1 MTKSTSGSL
10 MSKLTQRLRSLT
22 DRQMIYILIGLG
34 AAVVVLVGVFILI
47 YVRDR
52 YAAPAPNLGTAEQ
65 RLSHMEELV
74 RQDPNNLELR
84 LSIAQGYYSMRRY
97 PDVLAQANE
106 VLKIEAD
113 NQTALTLRGLAAVQ
127 LNENDAALADFQ
139 RVIELNKDNSMA
151 KADERLELA
160 YYYAGLL
167 YNRAQRYGEAEGVL
181 KSALEINLGDAD
193 AWLQLGEAYAGLGRP
208 QEALDA
214 YEQVVRF
221 VPDYVEAYQG
231 MERSYRASH
240 QTGLADYARA
250 MGTFSAG
257 NAQQAAVLLEE
268 LIERQPDVLE
278 AYLGLGLAYERLGE
292 RDKAIKALEHYVAER
307 PGDVAAEQAL
317 ARIRRSGQ

>member
-52 YAAPAPNLGTAEQ
+52 YAAPAVNLGTAEQ

-139 RVIELNKDNSMA
+139 RVIELNKDNPMA
-151 KADERLELA
+151 QADERLELA
-160 YYYAGLL
+160 YYYGGLL
-167 YNRAQRYGEAEGVL
+167 YNRATRYIEAESAL

-193 AWLQLGEAYAGLGRP
+193 AWLQLGVAYAGQSRH
-208 QEALDA
+208 QEAIDA
-214 YEQVVRF
+214 FKQVVRF
-221 VPDYVEAYQG
+221 VPDYVEAYQD
-231 MERSYRASH
+231 MERSYRTLN
-240 QTGLADYARA
+240 QGGMADYAKV
-250 MGTFSAG
+250 MGVFSAG
-257 NAQQAAVLLEE
+257 NTQQAATLMEE
-268 LIERQPDVLE
+268 LIEQQPDILE
-278 AYLGLGLAYERLGE
+278 AYLGLGLIYERLGA
-292 RDKAIKALEHYVAER
+292 RDKAIKALEHYTTER